1 MRRPFCRRTPPWWP
15 AGEPWPPRH
24 GPFGIDAHARARF
37 FRRIALV
44 AGGLLALAIFAT
56 VASTWMIAGRFGV
69 TGWAAGIPTGFALLA
84 AAFVL
89 TAVVIATRGF
99 AFPLG
104 AVMDAADHV
113 AGGDY
118 GTRVREHGSPP
129 MRALARSFNT
139 MTERLQHADRLRRDL
154 MADVAHELRTPL
166 SVLHGRLEG
175 LLDGVYPRDDQQI
188 TQLLEETRVLSRLI
202 EDLRILALS
211 DAGAL
216 PLQKEATDVLGLV
229 REVLR
234 SMQSEATH
242 QSVALNVVT
251 SFESVVIDLDPL
263 RIREVLTN
271 LLSNALR
278 HTTDGQ
284 AVTVSVALT
293 AEAVTVA
300 VSDTG
305 AGMPPDEVARM
316 FDRFYKGATSRGS
329 GLGLTIAKGIVTAQG
344 GDITASSQVGKGTVV
359 TFSLPRSQSA

>member
-1 MRRPFCRRTPPWWP
+1 
-15 AGEPWPPRH
+15 
-24 GPFGIDAHARARF
+24 
-37 FRRIALV
+37 LV
-44 AGGLLALAIFAT
+44 ALAMLATF
-56 VASTWMIAGRFGV
+56 VSTWMIAGRVGV
-69 TGWAAGIPTGFALLA
+69 VGWAAGIPVGLALLA

-89 TAVVIATRGF
+89 TAVVVATRGL

-104 AVMDAADHV
+104 AVMDAADRV

-118 GTRVREHGSPP
+118 GARVQEHGPPP
-129 MRALARSFNT
+129 MRALAHSFNT

-175 LLDGVYPRDDQQI
+175 LMDGMYPRDDQQI
-188 TQLLEETRVLSRLI
+188 SQLLEETRVLSRLI

-216 PLQKEATDVLGLV
+216 PLQKEATDVVGLV

-234 SMQSEATH
+234 SMQPDPAH
-242 QSVALNVVT
+242 KSVALNMTT
-251 SFESVVIDLDPL
+251 SIESSVMDLDPL

-278 HTTDGQ
+278 HSAADK
-284 AVTVSVALT
+284 AVTVSVAHA
-293 AEAVTVA
+293 AEEITVT

-305 AGMPPDEVARM
+305 EGMAPDEIARM
-316 FDRFYKGATSRGS
+316 FDRFYKGAASRGS
-329 GLGLTIAKGIVTAQG
+329 GLGLTIARGIVTAHG
-344 GDITASSQVGKGTVV
+344 GDITASSQLGRGTVV
-359 TFSLPRSQSA
+359 TFSLPRLQSA